1 MEWKGSNGYKIYHQI
16 GINVISLLVFS
27 FLLIPKDDWWFEH
40 VWLEDGVPSIDI
52 RQDRRSRFEESYKL
66 SPLEFE
72 MIDELS
78 HWDIIGE
85 FIQREAVMET
95 KQVREVALQTS
106 WFYIL
111 SINEKK
117 KKLEFS
123 WTQGYGKTKER
134 KWKCLIPKKY
144 RRLSMIPWV
153 AI

>member
-1 MEWKGSNGYKIYHQI
+1 
-16 GINVISLLVFS
+16 
-27 FLLIPKDDWWFEH
+27 
-40 VWLEDGVPSIDI
+40 
-52 RQDRRSRFEESYKL
+52 
-66 SPLEFE
+66 

-117 KKLEFS
+117 KKN
-123 WTQGYGKTKER
+123 
-134 KWKCLIPKKY
+134 
-144 RRLSMIPWV
+144 
-153 AI
+153 

>member
-1 MEWKGSNGYKIYHQI
+1 
-16 GINVISLLVFS
+16 
-27 FLLIPKDDWWFEH
+27 
-40 VWLEDGVPSIDI
+40 
-52 RQDRRSRFEESYKL
+52 
-66 SPLEFE
+66 

-117 KKLEFS
+117 KK
-123 WTQGYGKTKER
+123 KTR
-134 KWKCLIPKKY
+134 ILLDTGLW
-144 RRLSMIPWV
+144 
-153 AI
+153 